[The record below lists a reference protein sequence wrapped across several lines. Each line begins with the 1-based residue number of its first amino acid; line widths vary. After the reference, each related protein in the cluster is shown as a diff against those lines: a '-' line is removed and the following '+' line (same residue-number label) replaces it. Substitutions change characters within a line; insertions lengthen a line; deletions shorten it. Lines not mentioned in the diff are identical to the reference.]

1 MINESGISLPPDID
15 KQSEALAGFIAS
27 FFIKQIKEELIPNLR
42 VEMGAL
48 KVKAG
53 IWAAV
58 TGIIG
63 GALAF
68 AGERFMPK

>member
-1 MINESGISLPPDID
+1 MSKKKLSSWDML
-15 KQSEALAGFIAS
+15 SEMHS
-27 FFIKQIKEELIPNLR
+27 DIKEIKETLIPNIK
-42 VEMGAL
+42 VEMGEL

-68 AGERFMPK
+68 AGERLMPK